1 MSAAIRRWHF
11 SDTGLL
17 VALLI
22 AVVVTAVL
30 LPQPS
35 STPTAR
41 RTSAS
46 VQSKTSSGAMTL
58 RLWLEQM
65 GYQTKVLTASRVNPA
80 GCDVLFVLEPYYPY
94 TAEDAQLVAQW
105 VADGHTLIVANGAH
119 SLTTPPDAPPAA
131 NSLLTPYGMT
141 LTNWPPDSPPLIQT
155 GPALSNPPFDIIKT
169 SGTISAVATSRTD
182 AAVHL
187 VSSSG
192 KPVVMSIF
200 HGSGTV
206 WVMGTVY
213 PFTNEGLTAE
223 SDARFILNLLAPVPD
238 GATIGFEEGLRLPA
252 TGQQTPS
259 SSGGLIEWVLTSR
272 AGRSILAALA
282 LVMVFLL
289 LRGRRFG
296 QPIPLAQEHLRRE
309 PVEFIAAMANLM
321 RRSGQR
327 TEALRHYRA
336 ELQRVLA
343 HRYAVDPHTPA
354 AELVRVV
361 AQTDPTIDTA
371 ALAKLLQDLSRP
383 SVSEQDL
390 VRLALEVHTWIG
402 DRT

>member
-1 MSAAIRRWHF
+1 MSAVIRRWHF

-35 STPTAR
+35 TPSPQ
-41 RTSAS
+41 RTGAS
-46 VQSKTSSGAMTL
+46 VQNKYSGGASTL
-58 RLWLEQM
+58 RQWLEQM
-65 GYQTKVLTASRVNPA
+65 GYRTRVLTADRLDPA
-80 GCDVLFVLEPYYPY
+80 GCDVLLVLEPYYPY
-94 TAEDAQLVAQW
+94 TTEDAQAVAQW
-105 VADGHTLIVANGAH
+105 VADGHTLIVANGAYP
-119 SLTTPPDAPPAA
+119 LTTPPDAPPAA

-192 KPVVMSIF
+192 KPAMMSHF
-200 HGSGTV
+200 YGSGIV
-206 WVMGTVY
+206 WVMGMVY
-213 PFTNEGLTAE
+213 PFTNEGLTSE
-223 SDARFILNLLAPVPD
+223 SNARLILNLLAPVPD

-252 TGQQTPS
+252 SVQQTPS
-259 SSGGLIEWVLTSR
+259 SSGGLTEWVFTSR

-296 QPIPLAQEHLRRE
+296 QPVPLAQEHLRRE

-327 TEALRHYRA
+327 SEALHHYRA

-354 AELVRVV
+354 NDLVRVV
-361 AQTDPTIDTA
+361 ALHDPTIDTA
-371 ALAKLLQDLSRP
+371 ALAKLLHDLSRS
-383 SVSEQDL
+383 SVSEQEL
-390 VRLALEVHTWIG
+390 VRLALEVHAWIG

>member
-1 MSAAIRRWHF
+1 MSVTIRRWHF

-35 STPTAR
+35 STPPAR
-41 RTSAS
+41 RTNAS
-46 VQSKTSSGAMTL
+46 VQNKYAGGASTL
-58 RLWLEQM
+58 RQWLEQM
-65 GYQTKVLTASRVNPA
+65 GYRTKVLTAGRVNPA
-80 GCDVLFVLEPYYPY
+80 GCDVLFVLQPENPY
-94 TAEDAQLVAQW
+94 TADDAQVVAQW
-105 VADGHTLIVANGAH
+105 VADGHTLIVGV
-119 SLTTPPDAPPAA
+119 SDIAA
-131 NSLLTPYGMT
+131 NSLLGPYNVSLIGWRYAGT
-141 LTNWPPDSPPLIQT
+141 LTPT
-155 GPALSNPPFDIIKT
+155 GPALSDPPFD
-169 SGTISAVATSRTD
+169 AVQPGGQIGVITTARTD
-182 AAVHL
+182 AAVQL
-187 VSSSG
+187 VSAPG
-192 KPVVMSIF
+192 DPVVMSFF
-200 HGSGTV
+200 HGRGIV
-206 WVMGTVY
+206 WVVGTVY
-213 PFTNEGLTAE
+213 PFTNSGLTAE

-238 GATIGFEEGLRLPA
+238 GATIGFEEALRSPA
-252 TGQQTPS
+252 TAQQAQ
-259 SSGGLIEWVLTSR
+259 SSGGLIEWVITSR

-309 PVEFIAAMANLM
+309 PVEFIVAMANLM

-327 TEALRHYRA
+327 AEALRTYRA

-354 AELVRVV
+354 NDLVRVV
-361 AQTDPTIDTA
+361 AQNDPAIDTA
-371 ALAKLLQDLSRP
+371 ALAKLLHDLSRP
-383 SVSEQDL
+383 SVSEQEL

>member
-1 MSAAIRRWHF
+1 MSAVIRRWHF

-17 VALLI
+17 VVFLI
-22 AVVVTAVL
+22 AIVVTAVL

-46 VQSKTSSGAMTL
+46 VQSKYSGGASTL
-58 RLWLEQM
+58 RQWLEQM
-65 GYQTKVLTASRVNPA
+65 GYQTKVLSTDRVNPA
-80 GCDVLFVLEPYYPY
+80 GCDVLFVLEPVYPY
-94 TAEDAQLVAQW
+94 TTEDAQAVAQW
-105 VADGHTLIVANGAH
+105 VADGHTLIVGV
-119 SLTTPPDAPPAA
+119 SDIAA
-131 NSLLTPYGMT
+131 NSLLGPYNVSLIGWRYTGVLTP
-141 LTNWPPDSPPLIQT
+141 T
-155 GPALSNPPFDIIKT
+155 GPALSDPPF
-169 SGTISAVATSRTD
+169 SAVEAGGQIGIITTSRTD
-182 AAVHL
+182 AAVQL
-187 VSSSG
+187 VSASG
-192 KPVVMSIF
+192 DPVVVSLF
-200 HGSGTV
+200 HGRGIV
-206 WVMGTVY
+206 WVVGTVY
-213 PFTNEGLTAE
+213 PFTNAGLNTE
-223 SDARFILNLLAPVPD
+223 SNARFILNLLAPVPD
-238 GATIGFEEGLRLPA
+238 GATIGFEEALRSPSA
-252 TGQQTPS
+252 AQQAQ
-259 SSGGLIEWVLTSR
+259 SSGGLIEWVVTSR

-282 LVMVFLL
+282 LVMVYLL

-327 TEALRHYRA
+327 TEALRYYRA

-354 AELVRVV
+354 SDLVRIV
-361 AQTDPTIDTA
+361 AHNDPAIDTA
-371 ALAKLLQDLSRP
+371 ALASLLQDLSRP
-383 SVSEQDL
+383 SVSEQEL